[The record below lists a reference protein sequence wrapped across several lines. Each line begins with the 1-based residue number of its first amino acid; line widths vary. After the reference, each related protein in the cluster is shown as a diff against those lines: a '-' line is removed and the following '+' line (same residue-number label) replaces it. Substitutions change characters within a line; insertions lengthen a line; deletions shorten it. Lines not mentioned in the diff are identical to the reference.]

1 MYTRVSSSFDYYLT
15 VKTHLTSLKWT
26 VLSRI
31 RAREARRD
39 KIKKDAQF
47 AWQRLPVSRDF
58 PIEARL
64 DGRR

>member
-1 MYTRVSSSFDYYLT
+1 MVFALAKHD
-15 VKTHLTSLKWT
+15 H
-26 VLSRI
+26 
-31 RAREARRD
+31 

>member
-1 MYTRVSSSFDYYLT
+1 MYTHVSSSFDYYLT
-15 VKTHLTSLKWT
+15 VNVVVNMKWT

-31 RAREARRD
+31 RAREARPH